1 MVGCEQRSR
10 PLSRRVPHG
19 QLEQGVGAERVAVVG
34 ILVAAG
40 DRQHAEAQHGGERVD
55 DQCRVAPVADTACQ
69 RLGQAEAPF
78 RLAQQDQ
85 AAVGG
90 DQATIEGGR
99 HLLASHGWQMEG
111 KKAIVG
117 HGGRGAFVVREERR
131 FDNEFLPYGN
141 ELRHVRHLNTRP
153 ATNNPG

>member
-10 PLSRRVPHG
+10 PLS
-19 QLEQGVGAERVAVVG
+19 GACPTASLNRGSARSASQSSASSLG
-34 ILVAAG
+34 SGFAGPRTGSAAG
-40 DRQHAEAQHGGERVD
+40 DRQHAETQHGGERVD

-69 RLGQAEAPF
+69 HVGQAEAPF

-99 HLLASHGWQMEG
+99 HLLALDGWQMEG
-111 KKAIVG
+111 EKGIVG

-131 FDNEFLPYGN
+131 FDNAFLPY
-141 ELRHVRHLNTRP
+141 EPL
-153 ATNNPG
+153 AE